1 MNRHNSRQGY
11 NLDELNNQSESTRG
25 LAPHKEVG
33 VIRKLGR
40 IVMSVFRSEIA
51 MVGQG
56 VLWFQNKDKLIK
68 VMIGLMKQMRE
79 AT

>member
-1 MNRHNSRQGY
+1 
-11 NLDELNNQSESTRG
+11 
-25 LAPHKEVG
+25 
-33 VIRKLGR
+33 
-40 IVMSVFRSEIA
+40 

-68 VMIGLMKQMRE
+68 VMIGLTKQMRE